1 MVSVQGSDYR
11 FVKEG
16 SRVPVGFPKSHA
28 LSHGPEAVADSGV
41 SQHLDV
47 LATSVVAR
55 PDTMSSD
62 LSIRELEV
70 LRQVAF
76 GLSDKQVAGLLG
88 ISQKTV
94 RNHLTS
100 VYGKLRASN
109 RVEAVINALRR
120 GLVSL

>member
-1 MVSVQGSDYR
+1 
-11 FVKEG
+11 
-16 SRVPVGFPKSHA
+16 VPVGFPKTHA
-28 LSHGPEAVADSGV
+28 LAHGPVGATDRGHS
-41 SQHLDV
+41 HDLDV
-47 LATSVVAR
+47 LAIPVVAR
-55 PDTMSSD
+55 PAPTSSS

-76 GLSDKQVAGLLG
+76 GLSDKQVAGQLG

-100 VYGKLRASN
+100 VYGKLRAGN
-109 RVEAVINALRR
+109 RVEAVTNALRR

>member
-1 MVSVQGSDYR
+1 VS
-11 FVKEG
+11 
-16 SRVPVGFPKSHA
+16 VGFPKVQA
-28 LSHGPEAVADSGV
+28 LSLAAAPDRDVEHK
-41 SQHLDV
+41 LDA

-55 PDTMSSD
+55 PDAMSAD

-76 GLSDKQVAGLLG
+76 GLSDKQVAGQLG

-100 VYGKLRASN
+100 VYSKLRAGN
-109 RVEAVINALRR
+109 RVEAVIYALRR

>member
-1 MVSVQGSDYR
+1 VS
-11 FVKEG
+11 
-16 SRVPVGFPKSHA
+16 VGFPKVQV
-28 LSHGPEAVADSGV
+28 LSLAAAPDPDVEHK
-41 SQHLDV
+41 LDA

-55 PDTMSSD
+55 PAAMSID

-76 GLSDKQVAGLLG
+76 GLSDKQVAGQLG

-100 VYGKLRASN
+100 VYGKLRAGN
-109 RVEAVINALRR
+109 RVEAVTNALRR

>member
-1 MVSVQGSDYR
+1 VSVGFAKAR
-11 FVKEG
+11 A
-16 SRVPVGFPKSHA
+16 VPVGPA
-28 LSHGPEAVADSGV
+28 AVAANPG
-41 SQHLDV
+41 LDHDVV
-47 LATSVVAR
+47 LLASSVVAR
-55 PDTMSSD
+55 PDTISSD
-62 LSIRELEV
+62 LSMRELEV

-76 GLSDKQVAGLLG
+76 GLSDKQVAGQLG